1 MIRRLRGEP
10 TIPPAPIHAPGICWA
25 MPSRYRMLAL
35 DLDGTLLDAR
45 GRLHP
50 ASIDAVMRARAQ
62 GLRVM
67 ICTGRGLV
75 ESKSFMHELGQTDP
89 VAVAGGAI
97 TADPVSNATVRRIAM
112 ASDLTALVCGALLS
126 EGHAPLVLKDPSAA
140 GFDYLIPASETMID
154 PVTRWWFETNRVSV
168 RYADAIT
175 DDEHAEHTI
184 RVGMVADAD
193 EAQRVAKIVE
203 RAVGVRALMHAFKAV
218 VGPEITG
225 AGERTVHIVEAFD
238 AGAGKWPAI
247 LHEAGKHGI
256 EPGEIAAIGDEIND
270 LGMIESAG
278 LGVAMANAADAV
290 KAVANRETGHHDE
303 GGAGAAIEKILNGI
317 W

>member
-1 MIRRLRGEP
+1 M
-10 TIPPAPIHAPGICWA
+10 AC
-25 MPSRYRMLAL
+25 RYRMLAL

-50 ASIDAVMRARAQ
+50 ASVEGVRRARDA

-75 ESKSFMHELGQTDP
+75 ESRSFMHELEQTDP

-97 TADPVSNATVRRIAM
+97 TADPVSGETVHRVAM
-112 ASDLTALVCGALLS
+112 ATDLTRLVCDALLG
-126 EGHAPLVLKDPSAA
+126 EGHAPLVLKDPHAA
-140 GFDYLIPASETMID
+140 GFDYLVPAAEDLVD
-154 PVTRWWFETNRVSV
+154 PVTRWWFATNRVRV
-168 RYADAIT
+168 RYAGSIDEDA
-175 DDEHAEHTI
+175 HPEHTI
-184 RVGMVADAD
+184 RVGMCTDAD
-193 EAQRVAKIVE
+193 EAQRVAGV
-203 RAVGVRALMHAFKAV
+203 VGACVGDRALMHAFKAV

-225 AGERTVHIVEAFD
+225 AGERTVHILEAFD

-247 LHEAGKHGI
+247 MRQAAAHGI
-256 EPGEIAAIGDEIND
+256 AAGEIAAIGDEIND

-278 LGVAMANAADAV
+278 LGVAMGNATPSV
-290 KAVANRETGHHDE
+290 KAAAARETGHHDA
-303 GGAGAAIEKILNGI
+303 GGAGAAIAKIVDGE